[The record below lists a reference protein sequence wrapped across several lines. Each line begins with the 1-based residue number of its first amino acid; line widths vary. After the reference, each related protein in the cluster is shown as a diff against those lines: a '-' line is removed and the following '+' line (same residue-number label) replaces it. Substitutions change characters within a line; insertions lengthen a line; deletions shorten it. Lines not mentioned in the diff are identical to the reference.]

1 LKISGLKI
9 CSTFIALA
17 ESQEYDSNKKY
28 LLKSFLLSAIVKN
41 KKTYEKKIHS
51 FFESCSSTLVLCN
64 VQPVF
69 IQIPKRACT
78 QYLYQCFGY
87 HPLWFG

>member
-41 KKTYEKKIHS
+41 KKNI
-51 FFESCSSTLVLCN
+51 
-64 VQPVF
+64 
-69 IQIPKRACT
+69 
-78 QYLYQCFGY
+78 
-87 HPLWFG
+87 